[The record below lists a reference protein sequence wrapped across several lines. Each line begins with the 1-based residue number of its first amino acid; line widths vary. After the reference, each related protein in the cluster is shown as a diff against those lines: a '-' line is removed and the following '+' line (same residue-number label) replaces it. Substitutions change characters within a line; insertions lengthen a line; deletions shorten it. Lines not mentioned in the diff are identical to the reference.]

1 MTQTEM
7 IVCAVESH
15 MVDFIVY
22 CLKKHFM
29 ARSEN
34 TKLNTMVFGVDDI
47 K

>member
-7 IVCAVESH
+7 IVGTVESH

-22 CLKKHFM
+22 CLEKHFM
-29 ARSEN
+29 AGSEN
-34 TKLNTMVFGVDDI
+34 TKSNTMVFGVDDI